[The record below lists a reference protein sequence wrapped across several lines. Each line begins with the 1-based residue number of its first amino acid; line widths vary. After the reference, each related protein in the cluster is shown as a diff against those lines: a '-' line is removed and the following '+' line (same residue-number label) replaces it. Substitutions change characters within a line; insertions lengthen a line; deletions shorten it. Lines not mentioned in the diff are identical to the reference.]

1 MECTKKKYNN
11 KNVAMK
17 HARYYE
23 KIYGNRS
30 RAYGCKICNK
40 VHLTTVG
47 KRKHIN
53 LIVNVIV

>member
-17 HARYYE
+17 QARYYE

-30 RAYGCKICNK
+30 IAYGCKICNK

-53 LIVNVIV
+53 LIV